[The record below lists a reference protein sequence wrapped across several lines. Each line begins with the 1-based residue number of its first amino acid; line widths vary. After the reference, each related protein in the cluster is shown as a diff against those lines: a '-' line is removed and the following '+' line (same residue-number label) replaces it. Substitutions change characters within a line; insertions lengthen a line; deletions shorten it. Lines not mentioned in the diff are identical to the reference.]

1 MNASKNSK
9 ENSTVKPQSEELSN
23 QIDRLNEALKGVM
36 QDIEVNSFS
45 RNASRLSLRTPDFN
59 NDDFAS
65 PENSII
71 LDLNYDQTIESLL
84 SSLDRQQMIIEDFRS
99 EELRKSPP
107 STFENLDRIRKEI
120 WLEVKSQQKDHLQR
134 EKNILEEKTRQA
146 EQMKEKYSKTNSD
159 LLVLMQKLKQ
169 KEDLLTQKENELRT
183 ARLNLDKLKTDIEV
197 SNDPSKK
204 QLKPSQPPAR
214 ANHGRSHSFSF
225 FTATNENPSGSLQD
239 ELKSLTSQLK
249 SLESELSFVDFNKKD
264 EKEMK
269 IEALKNKIARV
280 RGEIAISE
288 SNKGCGMICNM
299 MESLQKEVDREE
311 KIKRNELFIAANKNL
326 ALAKHKPPLVP
337 AKMNT
342 PDGKIGKNCENFYY
356 EGKNKVSNLEN
367 VEKVENNEN
376 LKLSLD
382 KKLKSLNDKER
393 DLYQREILLNETIKR
408 VSGAKELM
416 ENVNLTLDKLNLEK
430 KMMSKE
436 REELDK
442 IKLEFARGKCMRN

>member
-36 QDIEVNSFS
+36 QDIEISSFS
-45 RNASRLSLRTPDFN
+45 RNGSRLSLRTPDFN

-134 EKNILEEKTRQA
+134 EKNLLEEKTRQA
-146 EQMKEKYSKTNSD
+146 EQMKEKYSKSNNE

-169 KEDLLTQKENELRT
+169 KEDLLTQKENELRST
-183 ARLNLDKLKTDIEV
+183 RLNLDKMKTDIEMT
-197 SNDPSKK
+197 SDPNNK
-204 QLKPSQPPAR
+204 QLKPSHPPPAR
-214 ANHGRSHSFSF
+214 PNHGRSHSFSF
-225 FTATNENPSGSLQD
+225 FTATNESPSGSLQD
-239 ELKSLTSQLK
+239 ELKALTSQLK
-249 SLESELSFVDFNKKD
+249 SLENELTFVDSSR
-264 EKEMK
+264 KEDKVMK

-288 SNKGCGMICNM
+288 SHKGCGLICNM

-311 KIKRNELFIAANKNL
+311 KVKRNELFIAANKNL

-337 AKMNT
+337 SKMNT
-342 PDGKIGKNCENFYY
+342 PDGKIGKSSESFYS
-356 EGKNKVSNLEN
+356 EGKGKALNLEN
-367 VEKVENNEN
+367 IEKLENNEN

-382 KKLKSLNDKER
+382 KKLRNFNDKER
-393 DLYQREILLNETIKR
+393 DLHQREILLNETIKR
-408 VSGAKELM
+408 VSGARELM
-416 ENVNLTLDKLNLEK
+416 DNVTLTIDKLNLEK
-430 KMMSKE
+430 KILKNPA
-436 REELDK
+436 
-442 IKLEFARGKCMRN
+442 I